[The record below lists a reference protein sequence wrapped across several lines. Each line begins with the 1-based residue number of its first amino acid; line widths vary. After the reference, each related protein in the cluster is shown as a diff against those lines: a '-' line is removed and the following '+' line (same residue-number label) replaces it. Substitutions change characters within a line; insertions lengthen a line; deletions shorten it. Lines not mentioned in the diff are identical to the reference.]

1 MCIST
6 RAPSAS
12 TAQLW
17 RKWTSPSNE
26 GWQAVDVTLL
36 VWRRSFA
43 FNHLRVSQSWG
54 WPRVVSLLVSAAA
67 GWKQF
72 AFEVPPLKSRC
83 WCWMRLWYSNQQC
96 CCDTAILFPTMPW
109 LWCFVFFSDLQVRSA
124 TPATSQTETYQLGL
138 GFWWGAKHVEHQ
150 KYVPHCQATSLF
162 KKTDHKCVQDSCFLC
177 I

>member
-1 MCIST
+1 MKDGRLLMLHCWSGEGLLPST
-6 RAPSAS
+6 ICGS
-12 TAQLW
+12 
-17 RKWTSPSNE
+17 
-26 GWQAVDVTLL
+26 
-36 VWRRSFA
+36 
-43 FNHLRVSQSWG
+43 LRVEGGPELSVCLF
-54 WPRVVSLLVSAAA
+54 PRQRDGSNLLLRSRPLNQDVDA
-67 GWKQF
+67 G
-72 AFEVPPLKSRC
+72 
-83 WCWMRLWYSNQQC
+83 C
-96 CCDTAILFPTMPW
+96 CCDTAINSAQRHNILFPTMPW